1 MIITIDGPAGA
12 GKSTISQEFAKLI
25 NYDVLDTG
33 AMYRCVAYL
42 KKETGLSL
50 NDVQFQQDI
59 LNMKL
64 VFQNNEV
71 WLNDKNVTKKI
82 RTSEIDILTSIDV
95 SPHIFVRSQMCNLQ
109 RKIAKDKNMV
119 VEGRDMGSNVF
130 PNSPLK
136 FYLTADTAIRAHR
149 RHNQLLEKNIHKD
162 LKELEQEIIQ
172 RDLEDFTRIYS
183 PLCIPE
189 GAYIIDTSELSLDK
203 VLKKMLEIFQR
214 IV

>member
-162 LKELEQEIIQ
+162 LKELEQELIQ

>member
-42 KKETGLSL
+42 KKETGSSL

-109 RKIAKDKNMV
+109 RKITKDKNMV
-119 VEGRDMGSNVF
+119 VDGRDMGSNVF

>member
-64 VFQNNEV
+64 VFRNNEV
-71 WLNDKNVTKKI
+71 WLNDKNVTKEI

-136 FYLTADTAIRAHR
+136 FYLNADTAIRAHR

-172 RDLEDFTRIYS
+172 RDFEDFTRTYS

-203 VLKKMLEIFQR
+203 VLTKMLEIFQR